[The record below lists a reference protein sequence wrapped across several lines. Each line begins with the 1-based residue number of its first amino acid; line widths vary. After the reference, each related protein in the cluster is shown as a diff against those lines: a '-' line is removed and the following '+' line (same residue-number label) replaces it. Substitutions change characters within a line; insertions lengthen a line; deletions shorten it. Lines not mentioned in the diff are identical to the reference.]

1 MPFSTADAAAFFV
14 ASTVFARVST
24 NYKNMWNHKEIMLKK
39 MKIIYE
45 VEGIFSTSY

>member
-39 MKIIYE
+39 NENDLWSRRYL
-45 VEGIFSTSY
+45 